1 MTELR
6 PLALLVMTACGPVL
20 GRGDEL
26 GGPFTLVGP
35 VADDVEVSGAD
46 TRAYVAWAWLVDGR
60 RDGVATEAGF
70 EPRIHEY
77 ALGVPAPPP
86 VALGTS
92 PSPSD
97 LGPDGVVLLAGV
109 PVLVE
114 PDPGA
119 EPEVTVDAGAV
130 WAWVAGDAG
139 PDGVVTVTGGRWAA
153 VAVDHVLL
161 LAQAPGYAGLRLAP
175 APAWEVG
182 GPLCRLDGAVVGLTV
197 YRAAALGCLGL
208 EPLAA
213 PGTRTEFQGI
223 GLSAAP

>member
-1 MTELR
+1 
-6 PLALLVMTACGPVL
+6 
-20 GRGDEL
+20 
-26 GGPFTLVGP
+26 
-35 VADDVEVSGAD
+35 
-46 TRAYVAWAWLVDGR
+46 
-60 RDGVATEAGF
+60 
-70 EPRIHEY
+70 
-77 ALGVPAPPP
+77 
-86 VALGTS
+86 
-92 PSPSD
+92 
-97 LGPDGVVLLAGV
+97 VVLLAGV

-119 EPEVTVDAGAV
+119 EPHVTVDAGAV